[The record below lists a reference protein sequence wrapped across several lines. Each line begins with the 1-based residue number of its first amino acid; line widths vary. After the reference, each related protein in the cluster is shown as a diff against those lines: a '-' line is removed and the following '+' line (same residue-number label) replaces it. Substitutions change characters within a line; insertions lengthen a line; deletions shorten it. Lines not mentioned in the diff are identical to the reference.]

1 MVTLTESYFS
11 VDMEL
16 NAAHIHYT
24 NVACGMWHVA
34 PLEKANTLMQAFR
47 KFQLKVKIHCFNQC
61 LP

>member
-1 MVTLTESYFS
+1 MVTLTENYFS

-24 NVACGMWHVA
+24 NVVLWHVA
-34 PLEKANTLMQAFR
+34 PLEKANKLMQAFR
-47 KFQLKVKIHCFNQC
+47 KFQLKVKIHYFNQC